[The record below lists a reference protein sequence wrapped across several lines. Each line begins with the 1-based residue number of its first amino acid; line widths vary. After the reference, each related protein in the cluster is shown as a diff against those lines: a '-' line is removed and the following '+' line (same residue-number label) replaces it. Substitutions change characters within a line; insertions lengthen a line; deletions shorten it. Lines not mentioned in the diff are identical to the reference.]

1 MGITKPKSKEWRGE
15 DLLQI
20 TQEFHTEAQNL
31 VYLFL
36 CELAESLGLFFKNF
50 RKMLLILSIFTKF
63 LYQLFQAD
71 LMC

>member
-20 TQEFHTEAQNL
+20 TQEFHTEVQNL

-36 CELAESLGLFFKNF
+36 CELAESLAVF
-50 RKMLLILSIFTKF
+50 
-63 LYQLFQAD
+63 
-71 LMC
+71 

>member
-20 TQEFHTEAQNL
+20 TQELYTEAQNL

-36 CELAESLGLFFKNF
+36 CELAESLALFFKTSE
-50 RKMLLILSIFTKF
+50 KCLILSIFIKF

>member
-36 CELAESLGLFFKNF
+36 CELGESLALFFKNF
-50 RKMLLILSIFTKF
+50 RKMLNISAFLPNFYIDFSKLI
-63 LYQLFQAD
+63 
-71 LMC
+71 

>member
-20 TQEFHTEAQNL
+20 TQEFHTQTQNL

-36 CELAESLGLFFKNF
+36 CELAESLALFFKNF
-50 RKMLLILSIFTKF
+50 RKMLNIKHFYQIFISAF
-63 LYQLFQAD
+63 PS
-71 LMC
+71 

>member
-36 CELAESLGLFFKNF
+36 CELAESLALFFKNF
-50 RKMLLILSIFTKF
+50 RKMLNIKHFYQIFISAF
-63 LYQLFQAD
+63 PS
-71 LMC
+71 